1 MPAPVSNRAGCVR
14 VSLCETMSAPHISL
28 ALHGSCLINKKRNTH
43 DGDDIADRLLGSCF
57 GPKAQVPSLAS
68 QALTAAAA
76 ADDRCLVSLFVTPL
90 EGLLVTST
98 VQMAE
103 SDGMFVQWVKAVS
116 QELMKNERTSAAGQ
130 QGWYSSWVAS
140 PAAHVWL
147 R

>member
-1 MPAPVSNRAGCVR
+1 MREG
-14 VSLCETMSAPHISL
+14 ISL
-28 ALHGSCLINKKRNTH
+28 RDHVNPAYQFSVTWVTFNDKTRNTY
-43 DGDDIADRLLGSCF
+43 DGDDIADRLWGSCF
-57 GPKAQVPSLAS
+57 GPKARAPSVAS

-98 VQMAE
+98 AQMAE

-116 QELMKNERTSAAGQ
+116 QELVKKERTSAAGQ

-140 PAAHVWL
+140 PVAHVWP